1 MNVFQ
6 KLIKARVEF
15 IKNGI
20 AKNGVNKGLCYSYFE
35 LEDIVPLVTKIFD
48 ELGMVALV
56 TFNETTA
63 DMTIVNV
70 DDPSDCIVIST
81 PVVRAE
87 SNKGTT
93 PIQAWGGT
101 MTYYRRYLYMMCMDI
116 VEADS
121 VDMGMFNPTEA
132 EKLVSGNGIKILPP
146 DEPKKETKKPEPPK
160 TKEERQEIKKELTGD
175 CIDDTMI
182 DMAEQI
188 LQHIITYHPSDEIC
202 LKWQNSYEK
211 SDGFKKV
218 KKAKFGDMMKALEAD
233 KATCGTEVIRQLG
246 GV

>member
-56 TFNETTA
+56 SFNETTA

-121 VDMGMFNPTEA
+121 VDMGMFNPTEEKA
-132 EKLVSGNGIKILPP
+132 EVKPIV
-146 DEPKKETKKPEPPK
+146 KKEETKKPEPPK
-160 TKEERQEIKKELTGD
+160 SKEERQEIKKELTGD

-188 LQHIITYHPSDEIC
+188 LQHIITYHPSDDIC